1 MREKKYKIG
10 FIASSIQL
18 VNHAREI
25 SEELGY
31 DINVSSSGL
40 DAAIPIG
47 RHMEA
52 SGVEVIVSRG
62 GTSNMLRE
70 SLRIPVLSIPLTYF
84 DIFTSVKKAV
94 ALGNNKKIM
103 IAVFRNQLS
112 GIEAFE
118 EVFNIKILQGIY
130 SNYDTLEKAIHS
142 AQNRGYD
149 VAIGGGV
156 TMKIANK
163 CGLKTVELETAKET
177 IASIIEDATYVV
189 RSRRKDQEKAQRY
202 QSIIDSTS
210 EGIIAVN
217 QHGVIT
223 AINKTAKTFLKISD
237 LDIIGKPVSNYIN
250 RPSVV
255 HVMET
260 GIPDFNKLENI
271 NRDQFISNHIPI
283 TVGSKIIGGVST
295 FKDISNVVRAENEVR
310 RSFAKGLI
318 AKYNLA
324 DFIHGSK
331 VIKKTLNRAVKF
343 ADSDSTILI
352 MGDTGTGKEILAHSI
367 HNLGRRKRSPFVSIN
382 CSALPDQLL
391 ESELFG
397 YEEGAF
403 TGSRRGGKPGLFEI
417 AHHGTIFLDEI
428 GTTPGSVQARLLRVL
443 QEKEVMRIGGDRM
456 IPVDVRVIAATNKN
470 LIKEVH
476 AGRFREDLFFRIN
489 VLNIVIPPLRER
501 AEDIPLL
508 MKSLVKRAGEK
519 YGLTPLSIADTYVK
533 KLLNYDWPGNVRQL
547 ETFIERLT
555 LLSNS
560 KFNPEVFS
568 QLLQELYE
576 YPSTP
581 ENHGETDK
589 KTLKDTIQFKN
600 HEVEA
605 RMIRKALAETN
616 FSKSKAAEKLGIS
629 RASLWRKLK
638 SIDLDGDQGEYS
650 AKAAK

>member
-1 MREKKYKIG
+1 MSKKKYKIG
-10 FIASSIQL
+10 FIASSVQL
-18 VNHAREI
+18 VNHARKI

-31 DINVSSSGL
+31 DIQVSSSGL
-40 DAAIPIG
+40 DEAISIG
-47 RHMEA
+47 RDMEA

-94 ALGNNKKIM
+94 AFGKKVM
-103 IAVFRNQLS
+103 IAVFRNKLS
-112 GIEAFE
+112 GIESFE
-118 EVFNIKILQGIY
+118 EVFNINILQGIY
-130 SNYDTLEKAIHS
+130 SNYDSLEKVIQS
-142 AQNRGYD
+142 AQNQGYD
-149 VAIGGGV
+149 VVIGGGV
-156 TMKIANK
+156 TMQIAKKCDLKI
-163 CGLKTVELETAKET
+163 VELETAKET
-177 IASIIEDATYVV
+177 IASIIEDAKSVV
-189 RSRRKDQEKAQRY
+189 KSRRKDQEKAQRY

-210 EGIIAVN
+210 EGIIAVD
-217 QHGVIT
+217 QHCEIT
-223 AINKTAKTFLKISD
+223 AINKMAKTFLKIAD
-237 LDIIGKPVSNYIN
+237 LDIVGKPISNYIN

-255 HVMET
+255 NVMET
-260 GIPDFNKLENI
+260 GKPDFNKLEKI
-271 NRDQFISNHIPI
+271 NRDQFISNHVPI
-283 TVGSKIIGGVST
+283 IVDSKIIGGVST

-324 DFIHGSK
+324 DFIHNSK
-331 VIKKTLNRAVKF
+331 VIKNTLNRAVKF

-352 MGDTGTGKEILAHSI
+352 MGDTGTGKEILAHST
-367 HNLGRRKRSPFVSIN
+367 HNLGPRKRFPFVSIN

-428 GTTPGSVQARLLRVL
+428 GTTPGNVQARLLRVL

-470 LIKEVH
+470 LAEEVH
-476 AGRFREDLFFRIN
+476 EGRFREDLFFRIN
-489 VLNIVIPPLRER
+489 VLNIDIPPLRER

-508 MKSLVKRAGEK
+508 MKALVKNAAKK
-519 YGLTPLSIADTYVK
+519 YDLIPLSIPDSFVK
-533 KLLNYDWPGNVRQL
+533 KLLNYYWPGNVRQL
-547 ETFIERLT
+547 ETFIEKLT
-555 LLSNS
+555 LLSDS
-560 KFNPEVFS
+560 KFNSEVFN

-576 YPSTP
+576 YPSTS
-581 ENHGETDK
+581 ENHSEVVK
-589 KTLKDTIQFKN
+589 KSLKDTVQYKN
-600 HEVEA
+600 QEVEA
-605 RMIRKALAETN
+605 KMIRKALAETN
-616 FSKSKAAEKLGIS
+616 FSKSKTAEKLGIS

-638 SIDLDGDQGEYS
+638 GIDLDGH
-650 AKAAK
+650 KADIPQ